1 MIPSTGDT
9 SHCFPVSLTKDPIA
23 NGIEEAIKQYRDSL
37 PKITLDGPT
46 YLFPVF
52 KENLDMLK
60 DDDECLTSIYH
71 ILVIITDG
79 NNHDIDEMVRQLIKS
94 ERYPISVCIVG
105 VGDENFS
112 RMLQM
117 DSRTK
122 PLEDKDGYKSKRD
135 MCQFVRYND
144 FKDRPD
150 KMTEYMLNVIP
161 SQVEAY
167 YRASQDFVGLK
178 DSGKPKNAYLRKL
191 KENKENEV
199 KLKAQK
205 TKSTFK
211 RASLKL
217 EEKEKYALRKAKEEY
232 ENEII
237 NTNMPNE

>member
-1 MIPSTGDT
+1 MAEQSIEFRYDT
-9 SHCFPVSLTKDPIA
+9 QLLVEGESLD
-23 NGIEEAIKQYRDSL
+23 
-37 PKITLDGPT
+37 
-46 YLFPVF
+46 
-52 KENLDMLK
+52 
-60 DDDECLTSIYH
+60 
-71 ILVIITDG
+71 
-79 NNHDIDEMVRQLIKS
+79 
-94 ERYPISVCIVG
+94 
-105 VGDENFS
+105 
-112 RMLQM
+112 
-117 DSRTK
+117 
-122 PLEDKDGYKSKRD
+122 
-135 MCQFVRYND
+135 
-144 FKDRPD
+144 PD